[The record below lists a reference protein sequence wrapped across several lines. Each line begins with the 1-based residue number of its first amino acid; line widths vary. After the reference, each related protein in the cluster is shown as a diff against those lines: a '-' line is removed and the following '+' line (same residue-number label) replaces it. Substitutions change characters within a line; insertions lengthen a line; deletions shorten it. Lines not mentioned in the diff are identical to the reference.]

1 MPGSTEPT
9 SPSMPWATAGQIV
22 YLATYR
28 RARRLS
34 AAPSPA
40 SEPRRC
46 LHDVR
51 GLPGA
56 QDDLADPAHRLG
68 VGADHRDRAEVVQQ
82 VLGGDRRRPD
92 PALGEGEVLRD
103 GAVQVVA
110 DHEHVEVLVEGV
122 HRVRPGR
129 VRAAGQHVRVP
140 GDGDDVRRVTA
151 SGTLRV
157 VRVDAPAGDRGEGVL
172 DEAGLVEGVAV
183 QRHRDPVLPGHRQR
197 GVDRRR
203 GRAPVLVQLEAARAG
218 PQLLDQRRPRH
229 GVALAQ
235 QRDVDRQRVHRL
247 EHPGQ
252 VPVARR
258 DRGGLRALGRPGAA
272 ADQRGDARAERR
284 RDDLRADEVHVAVDA
299 AGGEDLAVAR
309 RAPRCRDR

>member
-1 MPGSTEPT
+1 MEALASPICAQAIIPPLRTTCGRTPNIFGSQSTRSASLPGSTEPT

-40 SEPRRC
+40 SDPRRC
-46 LHDVR
+46 FITCAVCQVR
-51 GLPGA
+51 STTSPTRPIAWASEPIIEIAPRSCSRSSAAIVVGRI
-56 QDDLADPAHRLG
+56 RLSAKARSSG
-68 VGADHRDRAEVVQQ
+68 TR
-82 VLGGDRRRPD
+82 
-92 PALGEGEVLRD
+92 
-103 GAVQVVA
+103 AVQVVA

-122 HRVRPGR
+122 HGVRPGR

-157 VRVDAPAGDRGEGVL
+157 VRVDAPAGDRGQGVL

-183 QRHRDPVLPGHRQR
+183 QRHGDPVLPGHRQR

-218 PQLLDQRRPRH
+218 PQLLDQGRP
-229 GVALAQ
+229 AA
-235 QRDVDRQRVHRL
+235 
-247 EHPGQ
+247 PCC
-252 VPVARR
+252 PCPAARR
-258 DRGGLRALGRPGAA
+258 
-272 ADQRGDARAERR
+272 
-284 RDDLRADEVHVAVDA
+284 
-299 AGGEDLAVAR
+299 
-309 RAPRCRDR
+309 